1 MKLLSLKTALDGYH
15 QRRANE
21 HGYLYY
27 LSRIIGPSQ
36 SWPDV
41 VEGKSLAT
49 GRVVTLMAPYFEAK
63 EVAEHAEKTQL

>member
-1 MKLLSLKTALDGYH
+1 MQLISLKPELDAYH
-15 QRRANE
+15 QRRANK

-27 LSRIIGPSQ
+27 LSRIIGPSKT
-36 SWPDV
+36 WPDV

-63 EVAEHAEKTQL
+63 EVEGA